1 MQNICG
7 EMQYF
12 VWSGDIATLCSQMHS
27 GVKMEKQ
34 CNNEL
39 LDECERGNKISPL
52 QHTCSRGAIVL
63 PLKHLSLLTYFLTYE
78 DGGDYFSS
86 RIETPKA
93 GYPSPCAA
101 AGRLWPSSHSLGH
114 LSQTRLGSLPYDRA
128 ILSPECHRGTSGR
141 VLAPRIECSLGL
153 GMDVWTMTDVSGLI
167 SRAECEGSFTG
178 TVST

>member
-1 MQNICG
+1 M
-7 EMQYF
+7 
-12 VWSGDIATLCSQMHS
+12 S
-27 GVKMEKQ
+27 
-34 CNNEL
+34 
-39 LDECERGNKISPL
+39 
-52 QHTCSRGAIVL
+52 
-63 PLKHLSLLTYFLTYE
+63 HLSFFLSFFE
-78 DGGDYFSS
+78 DGGDYCSS

-178 TVST
+178 TNSTLTGRPALAVFGVVVDAVVLCLF

>member
-1 MQNICG
+1 M
-7 EMQYF
+7 
-12 VWSGDIATLCSQMHS
+12 
-27 GVKMEKQ
+27 
-34 CNNEL
+34 
-39 LDECERGNKISPL
+39 
-52 QHTCSRGAIVL
+52 

-167 SRAECEGSFTG
+167 SRAECEGSFYWYCFNLTG
-178 TVST
+178 RPALAVFGVVVDAVVLCLFSWNSCAITLWASNTRYYN